1 MEPICRFCL
10 EPKEENNALISPCK
24 CLGSIKYVHIQ
35 CIKKWRRMTEN
46 SDCVTMCQMCLTNFD
61 MPLKYPLEDIP
72 NIHFDVAWYFL
83 SRPYIFAIISHYLL
97 MVIIGLMSEEQG
109 TMKPHGYI
117 IPYVSITRIVNIQS
131 IGISTAVFTLY
142 FSYFMHHIKRV
153 KNMNLYTKFLT
164 QYRIR
169 HVFPRLYFISLLASY
184 YMIGVCIIP
193 SALIFVL
200 LLPKYMEIHKEILYK
215 INSEAEVE

>member
-10 EPKEENNALISPCK
+10 EPKEANNVLISPCK
-24 CLGSIKYVHIQ
+24 CAGSVQYVHIQ

-46 SDCVTMCQMCLTNFD
+46 SDFIMMCQICLTKYN

-72 NIHFDVAWYFL
+72 NIHFDIAWYFL
-83 SRPYIFAIISHYLL
+83 SRPYIFAIISHYVL
-97 MVIIGLMSEEQG
+97 MVIIGLMSETEIN
-109 TMKPHGYI
+109 MKPHGYI
-117 IPYVSITRIVNIQS
+117 IPYVSISRIVNIQF

-142 FSYFMHHIKRV
+142 LSYFMHHIKRV
-153 KNMNLYTKFLT
+153 KNMNLYAKFLI
-164 QYRIR
+164 QHRIR
-169 HVFPRLYFISLLASY
+169 HVFPRFYLMSLLASY
-184 YMIGVCIIP
+184 YMIGVCVVP

-200 LLPKYMEIHKEILYK
+200 LLPKYMEVHKEILHK